1 MATRKGAADG
11 GADLDLQPLRRAA
24 GSRAHQADDAKGADG
39 GRRRHRSLDPPAG
52 MEETAT
58 TAEEGRGKAD
68 RDDGRATVGSARTA
82 AAMTAADLDGICDGS
97 RNGGRATAESA
108 RTAAAMAVADLDGIR
123 DGSRYG
129 RRATTARLHGA
140 RQPRWRSGRAATA
153 AQDEPTVA
161 TAGGRK
167 VEGRDTS
174 RRVAMAAEEDRDGDR
189 RKAATAI
196 RRRRRRLKKSE
207 QP

>member
-1 MATRKGAADG
+1 MATRKGATDG

-24 GSRAHQADDAKGADG
+24 GGRAHQADG
-39 GRRRHRSLDPPAG
+39 GRRRHRSPNPPAG

-58 TAEEGRGKAD
+58 AAEEGRGKAD
-68 RDDGRATVGSARTA
+68 RDGGRATAGSARTA

-97 RNGGRATAESA
+97 RNGGRAVAGSA
-108 RTAAAMAVADLDGIR
+108 RTAPAMAVADLDGIR

-129 RRATTARLHGA
+129 RHATTARLDGA
-140 RQPRWRSGRAATA
+140 RQPRWRSERAVTA
-153 AQDEPTVA
+153 AQDEPTA
-161 TAGGRK
+161 TTAGGRK

-174 RRVAMAAEEDRDGDR
+174 RRAAMAAEEDRDGDR